1 MSEIIGFGIDTKS
14 PVIQEI
20 IMSNRIGAISV
31 ILAQRLDIPDIQALK
46 LFYENHTCAQLHES
60 LQAFISTVTTTLPMN
75 ICVRWRVGN
84 KIKICRI

>member
-1 MSEIIGFGIDTKS
+1 MSEIIGPGIDTKS

-46 LFYENHTCAQLHES
+46 LFYESRTCAGLHDK
-60 LQAFISTVTTTLPMN
+60 STGLYLYGDHYIADEYIREMEDRLVF
-75 ICVRWRVGN
+75 
-84 KIKICRI
+84 